1 MSSHA
6 AALHGTC
13 PVPCMCSFPL
23 RGFVSDVC
31 PMSCLCAGIGA
42 AASVFFVC
50 LLRILIMQ
58 LCRCDSF
65 GASQGRSER
74 KSHYH

>member
-13 PVPCMCSFPL
+13 PVALYVQLSAA
-23 RGFVSDVC
+23 GIVSDVC
-31 PMSCLCAGIGA
+31 PMSCICTGIGA
-42 AASVFFVC
+42 AASGFLVC

-74 KSHYH
+74 